1 MRQNIAKYMSLH
13 THVLFLTSWENA
25 SLFLLENRQNIKFG
39 GVVRCESYLHFEFLF
54 YVFI

>member
-1 MRQNIAKYMSLH
+1 MSLH

-39 GVVRCESYLHFEFLF
+39 GVVRCESYLHFEFVF